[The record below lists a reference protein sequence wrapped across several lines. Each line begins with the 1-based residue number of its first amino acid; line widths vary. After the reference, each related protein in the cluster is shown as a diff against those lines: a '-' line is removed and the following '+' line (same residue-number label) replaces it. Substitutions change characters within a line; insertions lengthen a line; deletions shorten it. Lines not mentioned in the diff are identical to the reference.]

1 MTALPVTI
9 NSSDMACP
17 FTATAEGYRNAAHM
31 RGLITF
37 LPPHQSPPCNKVT
50 LVMPLSHPHNQ
61 ISHKR
66 ELISFL
72 HKPLSW
78 SDQAFYTICNAVQ
91 MREWLSFSRGVGG
104 RKGDEGDAP
113 SASHWEVSNCQPT
126 STQLQI
132 GVKLKR
138 RPAGERPRQAGAEAS
153 LWRQMSMRVF
163 NGVELIHAGC
173 NLSCGCGRRTKPE
186 LFQGRRSRYIDR
198 HLLRRPCK
206 ICTKTLTDLLWCWD
220 NDKLHSSPNVGAC
233 GGGEAPSGVLL

>member
-1 MTALPVTI
+1 MTASPVTI

-104 RKGDEGDAP
+104 QETLHQHPTEKFQTVSQHPPNSKLELNWRGVRLEKGQDKPGP
-113 SASHWEVSNCQPT
+113 KHRYGGRCRWEF
-126 STQLQI
+126 L
-132 GVKLKR
+132 
-138 RPAGERPRQAGAEAS
+138 
-153 LWRQMSMRVF
+153 M
-163 NGVELIHAGC
+163 EL
-173 NLSCGCGRRTKPE
+173 N
-186 LFQGRRSRYIDR
+186 
-198 HLLRRPCK
+198 
-206 ICTKTLTDLLWCWD
+206 
-220 NDKLHSSPNVGAC
+220 
-233 GGGEAPSGVLL
+233 